1 MLASIIFQLNE
12 SSIITGIDIGNYR
25 SCVVIVTASTLL
37 EPDTWIPVVQHQ
49 FMTNDEA
56 ANGKFKDQVQL
67 FTKRDLNPDILK
79 TKFDRIKV
87 TCMQSANLRELFGLM
102 FFIAKTEV
110 IIDLGIDV
118 FGRFKLKQKD
128 QNNEKTDIDKFKE
141 KCLKMINNKT
151 KPDPMGDLLKKVK
164 ESGMLAFSKRQEEER
179 EPMKRPLLEKLEAG
193 KADEVFGKQNKVS
206 DNTINKNT
214 LTTDVAIANAT
225 GIKDKQNENVKRTL
239 EKSEAGKA
247 DEVFGKRN
255 KVSDNTINKNTLTT
269 DVAIANATGI
279 KDKQNENVK
288 RTLEKL
294 EAGKADEVFGKQNK
308 ASDNTINKNTLIT
321 DVVIINATGIKD
333 KQNENVKR
341 TLEKLEAG
349 KADEV
354 FGKRNKVSDNTIN
367 KNTLTTDVAIANATG
382 IKDKQNENVKRT
394 PFGDVVPSSTQKKDK
409 TDFKNGN
416 CNVESKKRSLT
427 LEEKDENKK
436 IKKECPRC
444 SNKSD
449 DKSCFMCGRLPQPKP
464 LPSTTKVKKNKS
476 KKLFKE
482 LLRGISFSLSGY
494 VNPQRDEIRKKA
506 LSMGARYIGI
516 PSESN
521 ACSHL
526 ICAFRNTPKYLQL
539 RNYSKIV
546 SHMFIED
553 CYNKRKRFPWRRYAL
568 DNKEKKKPESE
579 DEIEAYASP
588 EETPNPFEEDTDSE
602 TYY

>member
-1 MLASIIFQLNE
+1 MIIKFEKIINCSSEHPSYPASNLLDHRKNISWRCAKPGEMLASIIFQLTE

-37 EPDTWIPVVQHQ
+37 EPDTWLPIVQHQ

-67 FTKRDLNPDILK
+67 FTKRDLNPDISK

-128 QNNEKTDIDKFKE
+128 ENNEKPDIDKFKE

-164 ESGMLAFSKRQEEER
+164 ESGMSAFSKRQEEER

-206 DNTINKNT
+206 N
-214 LTTDVAIANAT
+214 
-225 GIKDKQNENVKRTL
+225 
-239 EKSEAGKA
+239 
-247 DEVFGKRN
+247 
-255 KVSDNTINKNTLTT
+255 
-269 DVAIANATGI
+269 
-279 KDKQNENVK
+279 
-288 RTLEKL
+288 
-294 EAGKADEVFGKQNK
+294 
-308 ASDNTINKNTLIT
+308 
-321 DVVIINATGIKD
+321 
-333 KQNENVKR
+333 
-341 TLEKLEAG
+341 
-349 KADEV
+349 
-354 FGKRNKVSDNTIN
+354 NTIN

-394 PFGDVVPSSTQKKDK
+394 PFGDIVPSPTQKKDK

-416 CNVESKKRSLT
+416 GKVESKKRSLI

-436 IKKECPRC
+436 IKIECPKC

-449 DKSCFMCGRLPQPKP
+449 DKSCSICGRLPQPKP
-464 LPSTTKVKKNKS
+464 LPSTTKVKKNKR

-482 LLRGISFSLSGY
+482 LLQGISFSLSGY

-516 PSESN
+516 PNESN

-579 DEIEAYASP
+579 DEIEAYASN
-588 EETPNPFEEDTDSE
+588 EGTSNPFEEDTDSE